1 MSWLKLSRAALRI
14 LLSSRRR
21 VASRRW
27 NRPRIG
33 SAVKPS
39 GGRCRAIV
47 STSSSGWNSSHVA
60 VHSVV
65 GYVSSVVSMAHLLD
79 AWGAGSMSDVET
91 HGEPRAGTVAHMS
104 ELPRRPRIA
113 EAEGHPVV
121 HPLPFAA
128 RSPRTAHMHDFA
140 RQDTEDQQSQ
150 GGADQEGR
158 KGGARG
164 RGRRLRSDGRP
175 QDDRHRGAHG
185 HLRTGLGIL
194 RSDDALGRARV
205 GQSQLRTGEGGH
217 RIRRAETPEIG
228 NDDETGWGR
237 LGRRAS
243 RRARRTSRRAA
254 RRTTRT
260 APPTT
265 RTARRTTRTAPPTT
279 RTARRTTRAAPR
291 TSRRAPRSRH
301 WHLRGDGEYF
311 EWRAA
316 P

>member
-60 VHSVV
+60 VHSVI
-65 GYVSSVVSMAHLLD
+65 GYVNSVVSMAHLLD

-91 HGEPRAGTVAHMS
+91 HGEPRAGTVAHMG

-121 HPLPFAA
+121 HPLAFAA

-150 GGADQEGR
+150 RGADQEGR
-158 KGGARG
+158 KGGAH
-164 RGRRLRSDGRP
+164 GRRLRRDRGP
-175 QDDRHRGAHG
+175 QHDRHRRVHR
-185 HLRTGLGIL
+185 HLRAGLGML
-194 RSDDALGRARV
+194 RSYDAPGRAGV
-205 GQSQLRTGEGGH
+205 GQSQLRTGEGGP

-228 NDDETGWGR
+228 NDDETGWRR

-254 RRTTRT
+254 RRTART
-260 APPTT
+260 APPAA
-265 RTARRTTRTAPPTT
+265 RTARRTA
-279 RTARRTTRAAPR
+279 RAAPR
-291 TSRRAPRSRH
+291 TSRRAPRSRD

-311 EWRAA
+311 EGRAA
-316 P
+316 PAIGDELVVAAR